1 MFLSVWQWSAAIS
14 PWLNSRIQRGH
25 SRERHILTEPFTRF
39 PLKAKVAQSL
49 ESAMCLLLALL
60 LKPKSMRTDHEETGE
75 GLVFILGNKES
86 QKWEET

>member
-1 MFLSVWQWSAAIS
+1 
-14 PWLNSRIQRGH
+14 
-25 SRERHILTEPFTRF
+25 
-39 PLKAKVAQSL
+39 
-49 ESAMCLLLALL
+49 MCLLLALL